1 MGGRKKRGNASGN
14 NGKQSKPRRGEQAK
28 QVKEAQAKETE
39 TKGIRQTKLD
49 FITTGSPEKVTATPS
64 PKNVIATP
72 SVPPNDKV
80 AEKTVQTKKLSFAEA
95 IGTPPKAKAANDTNK
110 STAITPEPKTG
121 PTVTPKKPTT
131 TQEITQK

>member
-72 SVPPNDKV
+72 SVPPPNDKV

-110 STAITPEPKTG
+110 STAITPEPKIG
-121 PTVTPKKPTT
+121 PTVTLKKTTT
-131 TQEITQK
+131 TQAITR